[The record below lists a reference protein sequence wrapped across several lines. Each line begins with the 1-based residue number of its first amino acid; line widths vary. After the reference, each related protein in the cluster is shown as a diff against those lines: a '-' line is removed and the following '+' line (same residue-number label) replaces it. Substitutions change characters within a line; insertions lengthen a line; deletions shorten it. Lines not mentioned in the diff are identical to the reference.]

1 MHNYTVYRDS
11 RVNTK
16 IEDDL
21 GVIRERLLMEYK
33 GIVALMLVGGFGRG
47 EGSILIENYGIK
59 AVNDYDIVMITEKPM
74 HLGRIDKVKRELAK
88 EVGIT
93 WIDIYA
99 HDIGKLKRLKKTIF
113 NYDLK
118 YASYVFWGDPNIPFL
133 IPDMDPS
140 KMPLVE
146 GEKLFITRL
155 WTFLG
160 PFSVEFLDRQLSN
173 NEAFFLAN
181 QMSKALLACIDVL
194 LLSKGAYHPSYIER
208 NKRVKTLYPNN
219 EYRYKMFDWAVDFKL
234 RPKSNG
240 YGDLIRL
247 YFRIKDIYLEIMRDF
262 LCLMYKKTFSDWFEY
277 CSLYRKNYRTLLKR
291 AGYLVLRRSLRYE
304 KKLDVDI
311 AQVYLVASYHNGLID
326 KKYFR
331 AGLQCLSKLTGKYL
345 DDLSWE
351 EARGFAA
358 ELRNTI

>member
-1 MHNYTVYRDS
+1 MHNYSVYGDNRINGKVENDMRVIANRLS
-11 RVNTK
+11 R
-16 IEDDL
+16 
-21 GVIRERLLMEYK
+21 EYE
-33 GIVALMLVGGFGRG
+33 GIVALILVGGFGRG
-47 EGSILIENYGIK
+47 EGSVLIKNYATK
-59 AVNDYDIVMITEKPM
+59 VVNDYDIVMITEKPM
-74 HLGRIDKVKRELAK
+74 CLGQIDKIKGELAK

-99 HDIGKLKRLKKTIF
+99 HDIGKLKRLRKTIF

-118 YASYVFWGDPNIPFL
+118 YASHVFWGDPGILFL
-133 IPDMDPS
+133 IPEMDPS

-146 GEKLFITRL
+146 GEKLFVTRL

-160 PFSVEFLDRQLSN
+160 PFSVEFLDRELSDD
-173 NEAFFLAN
+173 EAFFLAN

-208 NKRVKTLYPNN
+208 NKRVKDVYPDM
-219 EYRYKMFDWAVDFKL
+219 EGFYEMFDWAVDFKL
-234 RPKSNG
+234 KPKLNA
-240 YGDLIRL
+240 YGDLIKL
-247 YFRIKDIYLEIMRDF
+247 YLQVKDLYLEIMRDF
-262 LCLMYKKTFSDWFEY
+262 LRLLYKKTFSDWFEY
-277 CSLYRKNYRTLLKR
+277 CSLYRKNYRILLKR
-291 AGYLVLRRSLRYE
+291 AAYLVLRRSLRYE

-331 AGLQCLSKLTGKYL
+331 AGLHCLSKLTGKCQ

-351 EARGFAA
+351 EARRLAA